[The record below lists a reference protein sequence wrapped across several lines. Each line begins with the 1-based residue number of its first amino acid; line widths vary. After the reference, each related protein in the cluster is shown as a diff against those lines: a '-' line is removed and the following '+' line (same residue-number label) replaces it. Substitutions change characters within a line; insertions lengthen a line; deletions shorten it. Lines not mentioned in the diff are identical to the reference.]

1 MKNKIL
7 SIACIILLIILII
20 LICIMYSLYKNYNLI
35 KSIDNANM
43 AYIDNNNYHINIK
56 TNVNGKNF
64 SNVDIYKKDY
74 IIKTIYKDSENNET
88 IYYEDKELGD
98 FLKIGSQNNTS
109 AESSFAEKFV
119 HFLETYYRNL
129 DISKITYDDDN
140 YILIFNNSKY
150 FFNKDNYMINK
161 IEIYNDTEIE
171 MEEIYT
177 YYDNEEITDEMI
189 SRPTV

>member
-1 MKNKIL
+1 MF
-7 SIACIILLIILII
+7 
-20 LICIMYSLYKNYNLI
+20 
-35 KSIDNANM
+35 
-43 AYIDNNNYHINIK
+43 INICQ
-56 TNVNGKNF
+56 VLF
-64 SNVDIYKKDY
+64 IFYK
-74 IIKTIYKDSENNET
+74 III
-88 IYYEDKELGD
+88 D
-98 FLKIGSQNNTS
+98 FLKIGSQNNTN

-129 DISKITYDDDN
+129 DISKITSDDDN
-140 YILIFNNSKY
+140 YILTFNNSKY

-161 IEIYNDTEIE
+161 IEIYNDTEVE

>member
-7 SIACIILLIILII
+7 CIACIILLIILII
-20 LICIMYSLYKNYNLI
+20 LICIMYSLYRNYNLI

-88 IYYEDKELGD
+88 IYYEDKQLGD
-98 FLKIGSQNNTS
+98 FLKIGSKNNTS
-109 AESSFAEKFV
+109 DESSSAEKFV

-129 DISKITYDDDN
+129 DISKITSDDEN
-140 YILIFNNSKY
+140 YILTFNNSKY

-161 IEIYNDTEIE
+161 IEIYNNTEIE